1 MSPLYLLDEVFGRVG
16 HGFYD
21 GGAFKGGEFGGSI
34 ILRSNGRTIC
44 GIVLLCGHFLLFL
57 LLLAIQLGC
66 GRISGD
72 VGGIKE
78 LVHGGDGG
86 AYTIPNV
93 VGFKKSLYVLQ
104 SKGAANATERNM
116 ATTTAFR
123 LSGSA
128 STSTSSSSIF
138 FENVVVASWLGW

>member
-1 MSPLYLLDEVFGRVG
+1 MAARSKEESLGSPSSSETT
-16 HGFYD
+16 
-21 GGAFKGGEFGGSI
+21 GAPFAASSSSSCAQQLSTVSSSSF
-34 ILRSNGRTIC
+34 
-44 GIVLLCGHFLLFL
+44 
-57 LLLAIQLGC
+57 LLAIQLGR
-66 GRISGD
+66 GRILGD

-138 FENVVVASWLGW
+138 FENVVVASWLGC